1 MSAIG
6 TKRTSSSALHMS
18 AFGGNA
24 DTVIAVRN
32 VRFLTQSGHY
42 PVILERT
49 YEILSSTVRLTGAQ
63 GALRYCQR
71 WGSPSHSLPM

>member
-6 TKRTSSSALHMS
+6 TKRTYRVALHMS
-18 AFGGNA
+18 AFEGKA
-24 DTVIAVRN
+24 DMPFCTAY

-71 WGSPSHSLPM
+71 WGSPSHSPPM